1 MPKLSKPREGSLQF
15 WPRSRA
21 SKLIPSVNWKVVKY
35 DIKTEGV
42 LGFIGYKVG
51 MATAIVKDSTDKSMT
66 TGKRIAIPVTILE
79 APNMKIYSIRFYNK
93 GLVAKDIVVSQ
104 DKELKKLVSV
114 PKALPAIE
122 APAQYDDIKVL
133 VYSLPKSTA
142 LKKTPDMAEV
152 AVNAP
157 NKLEFIKSLVG
168 KELSVKDFAK
178 HPLLDVRGLTS
189 GKGFSSAVKR
199 YGISLKQH
207 KSEKGRR
214 RPGSLGPWHPA
225 RVTFR
230 TPMAGQLGMFTRVHY
245 NQKMVFASSIAEKDI
260 NKADGFMHYGK
271 IKTNYILVQG
281 SVQGPQKRQILLTP
295 ALRPTKK
302 QAKKKYEFQELIA

>member
-1 MPKLSKPREGSLQF
+1 MAKLSKPRAGSLQF
-15 WPRSRA
+15 WPRGRGQ
-21 SKLIPSVNWKVVKY
+21 KFIPSVNWKVVKY
-35 DIKTEGV
+35 DVKTEGV

-51 MATAIVKDSTDKSMT
+51 MATAVVKDNSEHSMT
-66 TGKRIAIPVTILE
+66 KGKKIAIPVTILE
-79 APNMKIYSIRFYNK
+79 APNMKIYSIRFYNN
-93 GLVAKDIVVSQ
+93 GLVVKDIIVSQ
-104 DKELKKLVSV
+104 DKELRKIVPV
-114 PKALPAIE
+114 PKEMPKLD
-122 APAQYDDIKVL
+122 APEKYDDIKVI
-133 VYSLPKSTA
+133 VYSLAKQSA
-142 LKKTPDMAEV
+142 IKKAPDLAEV

-157 NKLEFIKSLVG
+157 NKLEYVKALIG
-168 KELSVKDFAK
+168 KELLIKDFAK

-230 TPMAGQLGMFTRVHY
+230 TPQAGQLGMFTRVHY
-245 NQKMVFASSIAEKDI
+245 NQKMVFASTIAEKNI
-260 NKADGFMHYGK
+260 NKPDGFMHYGN
-271 IKTNYILVQG
+271 IKSSYIIVQG
-281 SVQGPQKRQILLTP
+281 SVQGPQKRQVLLTP

-302 QAKKKYEFQELIA
+302 QAKKKYEFQEII